1 MAQATPRA
9 PDRSTLTAFLGAVV
23 IGGTNFVA
31 VKYSN
36 DELDPMF
43 GAALRFTLATL
54 ILFAIARVMQLPLP
68 RGRTAKGAVIY
79 GVLGFGIAYAC
90 LYIALV
96 GLAPGVASVL
106 VAATPLFTLIV
117 AVLHG
122 QERFSTRG
130 LIGGVLAVAGIGIL
144 SSGSIGGDLPIGYLL
159 VSLAGVIA
167 VAESS
172 VQIKN
177 YPKAH
182 PVTANAVG
190 MAAGIVVLL
199 IGSLATGERWAL
211 PQSGRTWLVLAW
223 LVLAGS
229 VGLFVLFLFVIGRW
243 TASATVYALTLMP
256 VVAVTLGALLGQEE
270 VTLGLI
276 IGGVLVVAAVYIG
289 ARPQTEDVADAPEP
303 FVVAPDPEPIVER

>member
-1 MAQATPRA
+1 MKAG

-31 VKYSN
+31 VKFSN
-36 DELDPMF
+36 DELDPMW
-43 GAALRFTLATL
+43 GAALRFTLAAAV
-54 ILFAIARVMQLPLP
+54 LFAIARVMRLPMP
-68 RGRTAKGAVIY
+68 RGRTAVGALIY

-106 VAATPLFTLIV
+106 VAGTPLFTLVV

-130 LIGGVLAVAGIGIL
+130 LIGGLLAMAGIGIL
-144 SSGSIGGDLPIGYLL
+144 SSGSLGGDLPIGYLL
-159 VSLAGVIA
+159 AALAGVIA

-182 PVTANAVG
+182 PVTANALG
-190 MAAGIVVLL
+190 MAAGVVVLV
-199 IGSLATGERWAL
+199 IGSLVAGERWAL
-211 PQSGRTWLVLAW
+211 PATTRTWLVLAW
-223 LVLAGS
+223 LVIAGS
-229 VGLFVLFLFVIGRW
+229 VGLFILFLFVIGRW
-243 TASATVYALTLMP
+243 TASASVYALTLMP
-256 VVAVTLGALLGQEE
+256 VVAVSLGALFGQDDI
-270 VTLGLI
+270 TLGLVA
-276 IGGVLVVAAVYIG
+276 GGILVVAAVYIG
-289 ARPQTEDVADAPEP
+289 ARPHEPEAADAPEP
-303 FVVAPDPEPIVER
+303 FVVAPDPEPVTER

>member
-1 MAQATPRA
+1 
-9 PDRSTLTAFLGAVV
+9 
-23 IGGTNFVA
+23 
-31 VKYSN
+31 
-36 DELDPMF
+36 MF
-43 GAALRFTLATL
+43 GAALRFTLAAA
-54 ILFAIARVMQLPLP
+54 ILFAIARVMRLELP
-68 RGRTAKGAVIY
+68 RGRTALGAVIY

-106 VAATPLFTLIV
+106 VAGTPLFTLVV

-122 QERFSTRG
+122 QERFTTRG
-130 LIGGVLAVAGIGIL
+130 LIGGLLAVAGIGIL

-159 VSLAGVIA
+159 ASLAGVIA

-190 MAAGIVVLL
+190 MAAGVVVLA
-199 IGSLATGERWAL
+199 IGSLVAGERWAL
-211 PQSGRTWLVLAW
+211 PQTARTWFVLAW

-229 VGLFVLFLFVIGRW
+229 VALFVLFLFVIGRW

-256 VVAVTLGALLGQEE
+256 VVAVTLGALLGQED

-276 IGGVLVVAAVYIG
+276 VGGVLVVAAVYIG